1 MFVRVY
7 FYISQSYKDY
17 GWCQVLKKEEKY
29 FILYDSGGIAI
40 EMKEIEI
47 TKSQAIRAMTDQYEA
62 EKVIKEI
69 IY

>member
-1 MFVRVY
+1 
-7 FYISQSYKDY
+7 
-17 GWCQVLKKEEKY
+17 
-29 FILYDSGGIAI
+29 
-40 EMKEIEI
+40 MKEIEI